1 MLPDLL
7 VLIGHFE
14 GEDQD
19 NTKLACAALAN
30 NMFGRKAHFVS
41 CVTLR
46 VLGAIKFYN
55 KPRTMIACL
64 KLFIAYA
71 IKKKNKK
78 TAPFLSGGVYAG
90 CKSDVTLTHA
100 RDSLFLK
107 DQEHQKSITK

>member
-1 MLPDLL
+1 MIQKYGLTPTIRSKEVVEQMLPDLL
-7 VLIGHFE
+7 VLIDHFE

-41 CVTLR
+41 CVTSR

-55 KPRTMIACL
+55 KPRTTIACL

-71 IKKKNKK
+71 IKKKTKRLHHSF
-78 TAPFLSGGVYAG
+78 PEVY
-90 CKSDVTLTHA
+90 TLDA
-100 RDSLFLK
+100 NQMSP
-107 DQEHQKSITK
+107 